1 VTCEFA
7 CTDRRTDVLF
17 GGPGVFVVVVV
28 VAAADDGDGDVAVGL
43 FGKV

>member
-7 CTDRRTDVLF
+7 STDRRTDVLF
-17 GGPGVFVVVVV
+17 GGPGDFVVVVV
-28 VAAADDGDGDVAVGL
+28 VVVADDDGDDVVGL